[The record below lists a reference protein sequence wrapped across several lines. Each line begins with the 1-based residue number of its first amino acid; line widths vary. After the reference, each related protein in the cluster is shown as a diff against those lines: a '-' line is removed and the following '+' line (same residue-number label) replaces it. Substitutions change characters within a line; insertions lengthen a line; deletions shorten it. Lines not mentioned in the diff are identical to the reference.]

1 MNAITTITPP
11 VRFEFLRS
19 EGSARDVGRQH
30 GKTFGTQVL
39 GSIGVYRNKF
49 EKMGVPWA
57 KALAMAESSGDV
69 LRTFDPGLWDELTG
83 IAEGAEVDLREIV
96 VINIRTGITRM
107 VEASVPE
114 DHECTSA
121 VVLGEATANGHTLL
135 GQNWDQSGV
144 CQPNTVLIEQRIAGE
159 PALLFITEAG
169 ILFRHGMNED
179 GVGICGNALRSD
191 REARADN
198 GNPAPVAR
206 RRALRKS
213 NLNDAARALR
223 ETPRSHSANHM
234 MADASGQAVDIE
246 SIPGDTFE
254 LQPEGGI
261 LVHSNHF
268 LHERAKAS
276 GLKDRGV
283 ISHPDTLYRDCR
295 VRDHLAARRG
305 RITVEDF
312 KDALKD
318 HHGHPLSVCRHP
330 KPGAT
335 GDSIGYTLVS
345 SVMDLNDRRMWTAPG
360 PACVGTYTEYRFS

>member
-1 MNAITTITPP
+1 MNANVSITPP

-30 GKTFGTQVL
+30 GRTFGTQVR

-49 EKMGVPWA
+49 EKMGLGWA
-57 KALAMAESSGDV
+57 KALEMAARSGET
-69 LRTFDPGLWDELTG
+69 LRGYDPGLFEELTG

-96 VINIRTGITRM
+96 VINIRTGLTRM
-107 VEASVPE
+107 VEAAVAE

-121 VVLGEATANGHTLL
+121 AVLGEATANGHTLL

-144 CQPNTVLIEQRIAGE
+144 CQPNTVFIEQHIAGE
-159 PALLFITEAG
+159 PALMFVTEAG
-169 ILFRHGMNED
+169 ILFRHGMNEA

-206 RRALRKS
+206 RRALRER
-213 NLNDAARALR
+213 NLADAVRVLR

-234 MADASGQAVDIE
+234 MADAGGRAVDVE
-246 SIPGDTFE
+246 SVPGDTFE
-254 LQPEGGI
+254 LEPEGGI

-268 LHERAKAS
+268 QHERAKSS

-295 VRDHLAARRG
+295 VRDYLVERRG
-305 RITVEDF
+305 RITVEDVKTAF
-312 KDALKD
+312 KD
-318 HHGHPLSVCRHP
+318 HHGHPMSVCRHP
-330 KPGAT
+330 APGAT
-335 GDSIGYTLVS
+335 GDDIGYTLVS
-345 SVMDLNDRRMWTAPG
+345 TVMDLNERRMWTAPG
-360 PACVGTYTEYRFS
+360 PACVGTYTEYLFS

>member
-1 MNAITTITPP
+1 MTATIDITPP

-19 EGSARDVGRQH
+19 EGSAREVGRQH
-30 GKTFGTQVL
+30 GRTFGTQVR

-57 KALAMAESSGDV
+57 KALELAASSGET

-96 VINIRTGITRM
+96 VINIRTSITRM
-107 VEASVPE
+107 VEVAVAE

-121 VVLGEATANGHTLL
+121 AVLGEATANGHTLL

-144 CQPNTVLIEQRIAGE
+144 CQPNTVVIEQHIAGE
-159 PALLFITEAG
+159 PGLLFVTEAG
-169 ILFRHGMNED
+169 ILFRHGVNEA

-191 REARADN
+191 KEARADK

-206 RRALRKS
+206 RRALREN
-213 NLNDAARALR
+213 NLQDAVKTLR

-234 MADASGQAVDIE
+234 MADAGGHAVDVE

-276 GLKDRGV
+276 GLKDRGA
-283 ISHPDTLYRDCR
+283 ISHPDSLYRDCR
-295 VRDHLAARRG
+295 VRDYLSARRG
-305 RITVEDF
+305 SITVEDF
-312 KDALKD
+312 KQALKD

-345 SVMDLNDRRMWTAPG
+345 SVIDLNERRMWTAPG
-360 PACVGTYTEYRFS
+360 PACVGTYTEYKFS